1 MGASRNFLGLV
12 GHARGGGCYD
22 HGPQKNGQIVL
33 GTALGAASIV
43 SEQAWTQEAFPRD
56 LPDQCTLEKVAGI
69 FGFNEETSSSP
80 GAQEARAIV
89 GLIDLHSDGTA
100 LLQTKGLQGT
110 GRRGAGRPDPQGE
123 WTVEPNCF
131 GLIDFPEVDAPA
143 GSTVEFDLLFVA
155 VENATELFFVLTIP
169 LKRLTQSYSSGAEL
183 NCGYDRARGARSGF

>member
-1 MGASRNFLGLV
+1 MTTGRRKMA
-12 GHARGGGCYD
+12 
-22 HGPQKNGQIVL
+22 QIVL

-56 LPDQCTLEKVAGI
+56 LPSQCTLENVAGI

-80 GAQEARAIV
+80 GAREARAFV

-100 LLQTKGLQGT
+100 LLQI
-110 GRRGAGRPDPQGE
+110 RGFMERGGEVREGQILEGE

-143 GSTVEFDLLFVA
+143 GSTVEFDFLFVA
-155 VENATELFFVLTIP
+155 VENATELFFVSNNP
-169 LKRLTQSYSSGAEL
+169 LEEADAKLLFR
-183 NCGYDRARGARSGF
+183 R